1 MTSQAALITG
11 HHTIPPL
18 HTNEAEAL
26 RATYAGAKRKIAM
39 LEEQVQNLQEMGSKP
54 KSYVLFTR
62 SCSVVSHQQ
71 ALRDITSSVTRGRV
85 ICRLISLFESVDEL
99 VDEHDRRRASEID
112 GDGDSDVPTLAYVQ
126 LF

>member
-1 MTSQAALITG
+1 MTSSS
-11 HHTIPPL
+11 HV
-18 HTNEAEAL
+18 NEAEAL

-39 LEEQVQNLQEMGSKP
+39 LEEQVQNLQEMGTKP
-54 KSYVLFTR
+54 KSYVLFTC
-62 SCSVVSHQQ
+62 SCFLVVSHQQ

-99 VDEHDRRRASEID
+99 VDEHDRRRADEID
-112 GDGDSDVPTLAYVQ
+112 GDGDSDVPTLAYGQ